1 MEYKMGFVTV
11 SHWTATEMSDEM
23 IQIAQDKFV
32 PMIMS
37 VGASGVQMVRTGDLS
52 MMVVTQFTDEATGI
66 SAQQKIAEIRSKAAE
81 QFPMTMKSSHAG
93 TVMAKA

>member
-1 MEYKMGFVTV
+1 MGFVTV
-11 SHWTATEMSDEM
+11 SHWTASEMSDEM
-23 IQIAQDKFV
+23 IQIARDKFV

-66 SAQQKIAEIRSKAAE
+66 SAQEKIAEIRSKAAE
-81 QFPMTMKSSHAG
+81 EFPMTMESSYAG
-93 TVMAKA
+93 SVMAEA

>member
-1 MEYKMGFVTV
+1 MGFVTV
-11 SHWTATEMSDEM
+11 SHWTASEMSDEM

-66 SAQQKIAEIRSKAAE
+66 SAQKKIAEIRSKAAE
-81 QFPMTMKSSHAG
+81 EFPMKMESSHAG
-93 TVMAKA
+93 SVMAEA

>member
-1 MEYKMGFVTV
+1 MGFVTV
-11 SHWTATEMSDEM
+11 SHWTASEMSDEM

-52 MMVVTQFTDEATGI
+52 MMVVTQFADEATGI
-66 SAQQKIAEIRSKAAE
+66 SAQKKIAEIRSKAAE
-81 QFPMTMKSSHAG
+81 EFPMKMESSHAG
-93 TVMAKA
+93 SVMAEA

>member
-1 MEYKMGFVTV
+1 MGFVTV
-11 SHWTATEMSDEM
+11 SHWTASEMSDEM

-52 MMVVTQFTDEATGI
+52 MMVVTQFVDEATGM
-66 SAQQKIAEIRSKAAE
+66 SAQEKIAEIRSKAAE
-81 QFPMTMKSSHAG
+81 EFPMTMESSYAG
-93 TVMAKA
+93 SVMAEA

>member
-1 MEYKMGFVTV
+1 MGFVTV
-11 SHWTATEMSDEM
+11 SHWSASEMSDEM

-52 MMVVTQFTDEATGI
+52 MMVVTQFVDEATGM
-66 SAQQKIAEIRSKAAE
+66 SAQEKIAEIRSKAAE
-81 QFPMTMKSSHAG
+81 EFPMTMESSYAG
-93 TVMAKA
+93 SVMAEA

>member
-1 MEYKMGFVTV
+1 MGFVTV
-11 SHWTATEMSDEM
+11 SHWTASEMSDEM

-52 MMVVTQFTDEATGI
+52 Q
-66 SAQQKIAEIRSKAAE
+66 AQ
-81 QFPMTMKSSHAG
+81 
-93 TVMAKA
+93 

>member
-1 MEYKMGFVTV
+1 MGFVTV
-11 SHWTATEMSDEM
+11 SHWTASEMSDEM

-52 MMVVTQFTDEATGI
+52 MMVVTQFVDEATGM
-66 SAQQKIAEIRSKAAE
+66 SAQEKIAEIRSKASE
-81 QFPMTMKSSHAG
+81 EFLMKMESSHAG
-93 TVMAKA
+93 SVMAEA

>member
-1 MEYKMGFVTV
+1 MGFVTV
-11 SHWTATEMSDEM
+11 SHWTATEMNDEM

-66 SAQQKIAEIRSKAAE
+66 SAQQKITEIRSKAAE
-81 QFPMTMKSSHAG
+81 QFPMTMESSHAG

>member
-1 MEYKMGFVTV
+1 MGFVTV

-52 MMVVTQFTDEATGI
+52 MMVVTQFVDEATGM
-66 SAQQKIAEIRSKAAE
+66 SAQEKIAEIRSKAAE
-81 QFPMTMKSSHAG
+81 EFPMTMESSYAG
-93 TVMAKA
+93 SVMAEA

>member
-1 MEYKMGFVTV
+1 MGFVTV
-11 SHWTATEMSDEM
+11 SHWTASEMSDEM

-66 SAQQKIAEIRSKAAE
+66 SAQEKIAEIRSKAAE
-81 QFPMTMKSSHAG
+81 EFPMTMESSNAG
-93 TVMAKA
+93 SVMAKA

>member
-1 MEYKMGFVTV
+1 MGFVTV

-32 PMIMS
+32 PMIIS

-66 SAQQKIAEIRSKAAE
+66 SAQQKITEEALIKIRSFLEK
-81 QFPMTMKSSHAG
+81 Q
-93 TVMAKA
+93 

>member
-1 MEYKMGFVTV
+1 MGFVTV

-52 MMVVTQFTDEATGI
+52 MMVVTQFVDEATGM
-66 SAQQKIAEIRSKAAE
+66 SAQEKIAGIRSKAAE
-81 QFPMTMKSSHAG
+81 EFPMTMESSHAG
-93 TVMAKA
+93 SVMAEA

>member
-1 MEYKMGFVTV
+1 MGFVTV
-11 SHWTATEMSDEM
+11 SHWTASEMSDEM

-52 MMVVTQFTDEATGI
+52 MMVVTQFVDEATGM
-66 SAQQKIAEIRSKAAE
+66 SAQEKIAEIRSKAAE
-81 QFPMTMKSSHAG
+81 EFPMTMESSYAG
-93 TVMAKA
+93 SEMAEA